1 MTEVQQKDTAL
12 TPVRR
17 VSGVK
22 KLVLAAFLFLLVYGA
37 DQIIKHV
44 VETTM
49 YVGQSIPV
57 IDGLLWWR
65 YYLNPGAAFS
75 MGENTTWIFTIISTL
90 GALVCAVLIARARSL
105 AWTVWLAVLMGGIVG
120 NLHDRLF
127 REPGFGIGHV
137 VDYISVPNFAI
148 FNLADSAICVSMGV
162 IVLLTFWG
170 IRMDGNRE
178 VSAKKIAV
186 QEGE

>member
-1 MTEVQQKDTAL
+1 MTEVQQKITAL

-22 KLVLAAFLFLLVYGA
+22 KFVLAAFLFLLVYGA

-75 MGENTTWIFTIISTL
+75 MGESTTWIFTIISTL

-127 REPGFGIGHV
+127 RAPGFGIGHV

-186 QEGE
+186 KDEE

>member
-1 MTEVQQKDTAL
+1 MTEVQQKITAL

-37 DQIIKHV
+37 DQIIKHI

-75 MGENTTWIFTIISTL
+75 MGESTTWIFTIISTL

-105 AWTVWLAVLMGGIVG
+105 A
-120 NLHDRLF
+120 
-127 REPGFGIGHV
+127 
-137 VDYISVPNFAI
+137 
-148 FNLADSAICVSMGV
+148 
-162 IVLLTFWG
+162 
-170 IRMDGNRE
+170 
-178 VSAKKIAV
+178 
-186 QEGE
+186 